1 MADVRAEPRR
11 GRLALFV
18 LCAGA
23 FMAVVDTTI
32 VSIALPPIRRDLGFS
47 GADAQWI
54 LNGYALAFGGL
65 LLLCGRAG
73 DLYGRRRLFLLG
85 LAVFGAASLAGGFAP
100 SPWVLVAARFL
111 QGAGGAAL
119 VPASLSLLTV
129 VFPEGEERNRA
140 VGVYGAMA
148 ALGFVVGM
156 VGGGVI
162 AELLGWRWVMFVNVP
177 VALVVALIT
186 PLAVPESRDEGAP
199 RSLDVAGAASATL
212 GLAALIY
219 AVSEVPE
226 HGWASPATL
235 GFGAAGAL
243 LLALFVTAETR
254 SAAPLAPPEVLRE
267 RAVVV
272 PNAAIALQ
280 SVVGIGWLYVLT
292 LYFQDVLGHGPLTA
306 GLLFA
311 PMTAVSVIAAPVAG
325 RLSTRLGLRSTASGG
340 LVLVGAGLLLMARL
354 SEGGGLTF
362 VLCGMVVGEFGFMLS
377 NVPLTI
383 VATGGMA
390 EGERGLA
397 SGLMN
402 ASIQLGNA
410 FGLAAVATVAAA
422 VGGPLAGGLRWGLLF
437 CVGVVALALAA
448 VLLGLPAATRRKR
461 SP

>member
-1 MADVRAEPRR
+1 MKRA
-11 GRLALFV
+11 RLALAV
-18 LCAGA
+18 LCSGS

-32 VSIALPPIRRDLGFS
+32 VSVALPSIRRDLGFF

-73 DLYGRRRLFLLG
+73 DLYGRRRLFLAG
-85 LAVFGAASLAGGFAP
+85 LAVFGVASLVGGFAP

-119 VPASLSLLTV
+119 VPASLSLLTA

-140 VGVYGAMA
+140 IGIYGAMA
-148 ALGFVVGM
+148 AAGFVVGM

-162 AELLGWRWVMFVNVP
+162 SELLGWRWVMFVNVP
-177 VALVVALIT
+177 VVVAAMALT
-186 PLAVPESRDEGAP
+186 PLAVPESRDEEAP
-199 RSLDVAGAASATL
+199 RSLDVAGAASVTL

-226 HGWASPATL
+226 RGWTSFSTL
-235 GFGAAGAL
+235 GFGTAGAL
-243 LLALFVTAETR
+243 LLALFVAAEGR
-254 SAAPLAPPEVLRE
+254 SAAPLAPLGVFRE

-272 PNAAIALQ
+272 PNAAISLQ
-280 SVVGIGWLYVLT
+280 SMVGIGWLYVLT

-311 PMTAVSVIAAPVAG
+311 PMTVVAVISASLAG
-325 RLSTRLGLRSTASGG
+325 RLSARLGVRPTAAVG
-340 LVLVGAGLLLMARL
+340 LVLVGTGLLLMTRL
-354 SEGGGLTF
+354 SEEGGLPS
-362 VLCGMVVGEFGFMLS
+362 VLLGTVVGEFGFMLS

-383 VATGGMA
+383 AATGGTD

-402 ASIQLGNA
+402 TSIQLGNA

-422 VGGPLAGGLRWGLLF
+422 VGGPPAGGLRRGLLL
-437 CVGVVALALAA
+437 CVGVVALALAT
-448 VLLGLPAATRRKR
+448 VLLAMHGEPGPEDASKG
-461 SP
+461 